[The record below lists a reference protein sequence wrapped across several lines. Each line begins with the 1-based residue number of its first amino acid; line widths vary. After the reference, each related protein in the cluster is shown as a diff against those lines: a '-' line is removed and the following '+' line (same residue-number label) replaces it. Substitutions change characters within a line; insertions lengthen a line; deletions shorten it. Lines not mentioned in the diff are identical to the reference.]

1 MVTEESVSTKKKFSF
16 AFLGGGRKGQKSFDE
31 KNKDAASKV
40 DDTESRNDD
49 LENETIECQ
58 INEEEMGEDV
68 TNQEDEKNL
77 RKSSMFF
84 DNIGTK
90 FLGVVSVGGK
100 RVKGSNEN
108 EQVLSDIV
116 ASIRE
121 QIEQGSDRETK
132 DSLPDIIKLLTEYR
146 GKMTEVAK
154 KYFGSINLNKLS
166 PSAVLYYTERE
177 DEVKNPSWKRRQHRY
192 MSEVKIAKIHDLY
205 DSLKLAQLCY
215 ADTADEIRIGLQ
227 QQKTPYDLVYVNV
240 QSSPG
245 QPANF
250 VAVQQDQHSFRR
262 GFNKKEKVLSS
273 SLRVI
278 IGVRGTK
285 SASDAITDLLCDTVE
300 YNGGLAHSFIL
311 ESGKYIAEKHRT
323 LIEDLRE
330 KSGKKK
336 VIVTLIG
343 HSLGAGAASIA
354 GIELYN
360 YAQNQCS
367 PNGSVKVGRQSKSVK
382 PTMEVK
388 VIGFGCPALL
398 SENLARDASYI
409 TTIVNDADV
418 VPRLSGISVTNLLLD
433 IMSFDWMEY
442 VQRDIQFTLNE
453 LQQRHSRIFK
463 ETTRQNITQTIE
475 SLLSKHLQNTILKD
489 RPEPRMI
496 PELYPPGQCIHLY
509 RDGCGMTGCYVPNT
523 FFSEIDIS
531 RRMVDGAYGSSL
543 ANIIKI
549 NLVLLFFLF
558 ATLFD
563 VLFRS
568 FIPFWI

>member
-1 MVTEESVSTKKKFSF
+1 MVVEETASKKKSFGFS
-16 AFLGGGRKGQKSFDE
+16 FLGGGRKGRKSFDE
-31 KNKDAASKV
+31 KGKDATSQV
-40 DDTESRNDD
+40 DDTESRND
-49 LENETIECQ
+49 EIESEAVECQ
-58 INEEEMGEDV
+58 IDDEAMGDEAQD
-68 TNQEDEKNL
+68 QEDAKNL

-84 DNIGTK
+84 DHIGNK
-90 FLGVVSVGGK
+90 FLGAVTIGSK
-100 RVKGSNEN
+100 KVKENNEN

-116 ASIRE
+116 ASVRE
-121 QIEQGSDRETK
+121 QIEQGSDRDTK
-132 DSLPDIIKLLTEYR
+132 DSLADIIKLLSEYR
-146 GKMTEVAK
+146 GKMTEVTK

-166 PSAVLYYTERE
+166 PSAVLYYIERE

-192 MSEVKIAKIHDLY
+192 MTELKIEKVHELHDA
-205 DSLKLAQLCY
+205 LKLAQICY
-215 ADTADEIRIGLQ
+215 ADTADEIRLGLQ

-262 GFNKKEKVLSS
+262 GFNKKEKVPSS

-311 ESGKYIAEKHRT
+311 ESGKYIAEKHRE
-323 LIEDLRE
+323 LIEDLRV
-330 KSGKKK
+330 KSGKKQ

-354 GIELYN
+354 GMELYN
-360 YAQNQCS
+360 FAQNQGNL
-367 PNGSVKVGRQSKSVK
+367 NGSVKNGRQSKSIK

-433 IMSFDWMEY
+433 MMAFNWMEY
-442 VQRDIQFTLNE
+442 VQRDLQFTLNE

-463 ETTRQNITQTIE
+463 ETTRQSITQKIE

-489 RPEPRMI
+489 RPEPRMV
-496 PELYPPGQCIHLY
+496 PELYPPGQCIHLF

-523 FFSEIDIS
+523 FFSEIDIT
-531 RRMVDGAYGSSL
+531 RRMIDGAYESYIEFVFIFLSYLLIDLL
-543 ANIIKI
+543 A
-549 NLVLLFFLF
+549 
-558 ATLFD
+558 
-563 VLFRS
+563 FRS
-568 FIPFWI
+568 FVSFRL

>member
-1 MVTEESVSTKKKFSF
+1 MVNEETVSVKKKFSF
-16 AFLGGGRKGQKSFDE
+16 SFLRKSQKSFGE
-31 KNKDAASKV
+31 KGKYATSKV
-40 DDTESRNDD
+40 DDVAESRNDD
-49 LENETIECQ
+49 VEKDVIELEETMVEDAKNQ
-58 INEEEMGEDV
+58 EEE
-68 TNQEDEKNL
+68 KIL

-90 FLGVVSVGGK
+90 FLGVVNVGGK
-100 RVKGSNEN
+100 KVKGNNEN

-116 ASIRE
+116 ASVRE

-132 DSLPDIIKLLTEYR
+132 DSLPDIIKLVTEYR

-166 PSAVLYYTERE
+166 PSAVLYYIERE

-192 MSEVKIAKIHDLY
+192 MPELKIETIHELY

-227 QQKTPYDLVYVNV
+227 QQKTPYDLVYVNI

-250 VAVQQDQHSFRR
+250 VAVQHEQHSFRR

-323 LIEDLRE
+323 LIEELLE

-360 YAQNQCS
+360 YAQSQCV
-367 PNGSVKVGRQSKSVK
+367 PIGNVKGSRQNKSMK
-382 PTMEVK
+382 YTMEVK

-398 SENLARDASYI
+398 SENLARNTPYI
-409 TTIVNDADV
+409 TTVVNDADV
-418 VPRLSGISVTNLLLD
+418 VPRMSGISVTNLLLD
-433 IMSFDWMEY
+433 IMAFDWMEY
-442 VQRDIQFTLNE
+442 VQRDLQFTLNE

-463 ETTRQNITQTIE
+463 ETTRQNISQTIE
-475 SLLSKHLQNTILKD
+475 SLLTKHLQNTILKD

-509 RDGCGMTGCYVPNT
+509 RDGSGMTGSYVPNT

-531 RRMVDGAYGSSL
+531 RRMIDGAYEL
-543 ANIIKI
+543 IVVHFLK
-549 NLVLLFFLF
+549 LFE
-558 ATLFD
+558 A
-563 VLFRS
+563 
-568 FIPFWI
+568 